1 MSNLISFLGANPTMG
16 GLVCTVA
23 GVAFIAWEYR
33 RLTRGT
39 RGLSVS
45 PRVLRIALALAV
57 LSVILMASRFYAV
70 TR

>member
-1 MSNLISFLGANPTMG
+1 MSNLISLLGASPIVG
-16 GLVCTVA
+16 GLVFTAA
-23 GVAFIAWEYR
+23 GVAFIAWEYL

-39 RGLSVS
+39 RGRSIS
-45 PRVLRIALALAV
+45 PRVLRIAVALTV